1 MHSSMAQEDFN
12 VVYYVRGFPKPGTR
26 GRGLSTRGHFSSTMV
41 LDAALVGA
49 AALLRCWVCAE
60 ACWAAVLVESILA
73 RWLYYSR
80 TCTHPS

>member
-1 MHSSMAQEDFN
+1 M
-12 VVYYVRGFPKPGTR
+12 
-26 GRGLSTRGHFSSTMV
+26 L
-41 LDAALVGA
+41 LLLALL
-49 AALLRCWVCAE
+49 LLRCWVCAE

>member
-1 MHSSMAQEDFN
+1 MAQEDFN

-49 AALLRCWVCAE
+49 AACKLLLRCWVCAE

>member
-1 MHSSMAQEDFN
+1 MAQEDFN

-49 AALLRCWVCAE
+49 AAAAALLGLC
-60 ACWAAVLVESILA
+60 
-73 RWLYYSR
+73 
-80 TCTHPS
+80 